1 MTTAISS
8 SDSPQRNLAELLRQ
22 ALDQAPDAI
31 LLADVAGVIRYWNRG
46 AERLFG
52 FSTAEALGASLD
64 LIIPERLRERHWQ
77 GYHRVMA
84 GAPSRYG
91 DDLLAVPA
99 LHQNGQQLSSEF
111 SIVLLRD
118 AADAPCAIAAILR
131 DVSARHA
138 REKNLR
144 RKLTELE
151 QQRGA
156 TR

>member
-1 MTTAISS
+1 MTTAT
-8 SDSPQRNLAELLRQ
+8 SPPDNAQRNLADLLRQ
-22 ALDQAPDAI
+22 AIDQAPDAI

-84 GAPSRYG
+84 GAPSRYC

-111 SIVLLRD
+111 SIVLLHD
-118 AADAPCAIAAILR
+118 GAGAPCAIAAILR

-138 REKNLR
+138 REKDLR

-151 QQRGA
+151 QQLGA

>member
-52 FSTAEALGASLD
+52 FSAAEALGASLD